1 MLPIVK
7 LATLLI
13 KQFTRPVVNSLS
25 ESAKNYPK
33 FRSIIVRLA
42 QKYHL
47 SDFTSQSKL
56 FGFGKP
62 IRVKPLS
69 EDEAINL
76 GTRLLGETLVYGVSA
91 GILFFEYNRSSKN
104 DQIKEENRKFEI
116 TTLQRKIHD
125 YGMTTEQQETE
136 IKELKRKM
144 FDLEEKNRSLASK
157 LFSSLKSS

>member
-47 SDFTSQSKL
+47 NDFTSQSKL

-62 IRVKPLS
+62 LRVKPLS
-69 EDEAINL
+69 EDEALNL

-104 DQIKEENRKFEI
+104 DQIKEERRKFEI
-116 TTLQRKIHD
+116 ATLQKKIYD

-144 FDLEEKNRSLASK
+144 FDLEDKNRSLASK
-157 LFSSLKSS
+157 IFSSLKS

>member
-1 MLPIVK
+1 MEGELDSVTTK
-7 LATLLI
+7 NI
-13 KQFTRPVVNSLS
+13 KNER
-25 ESAKNYPK
+25 
-33 FRSIIVRLA
+33 
-42 QKYHL
+42 YHL

-91 GILFFEYNRSSKN
+91 SILLYEYNRSSRN
-104 DQIKEENRKFEI
+104 DQIKEERRKFEI
-116 TTLQRKIHD
+116 ATLQRKIYE

-144 FDLEEKNRSLASK
+144 FDLEDKNRSLASK
-157 LFSSLKSS
+157 LFSSLKS